1 MSLQDPAAPR
11 RPIFHRDRMEYW
23 AFVGQIVSALAVVCS
38 LVFVGLQLYDSNK
51 VAARSEAND
60 TQAQWSSF
68 RASIYSSHD
77 TAEMFRAGMEGSR
90 ALDPADQLRFD
101 YLMREHAWATY
112 QVWQRV
118 RDGLMPR
125 EHYEQGQGL
134 DFVRVICTKGGAIVW
149 ARIRVELAKPYVAD
163 TDRLAADYARAN
175 KLRCGA

>member
-1 MSLQDPAAPR
+1 MNDDEPTAAR
-11 RPIFHRDRMEYW
+11 QPIFHRDRMEYW

-38 LVFVGLQLYDSNK
+38 LVFVGLQLYESNK

-60 TQAQWSSF
+60 TQAQWAAL

-77 TAEMFRAGMEGSR
+77 TAAMFRAGMDG
-90 ALDPADQLRFD
+90 AQPLDPADQLRFD
-101 YLMREHAWATY
+101 YLMREQAWATY

-118 RDGLMPR
+118 RDGLLAAD
-125 EHYEQGQGL
+125 HYEQGQGR
-134 DFVRVICTKGGAIVW
+134 DFVRVICTKGGALVW
-149 ARIRVELAKPYVAD
+149 ARIKVELARPYVAD

>member
-1 MSLQDPAAPR
+1 MSEPR

-23 AFVGQIVSALAVVCS
+23 AFVAQIVSALAVVAS
-38 LVFVGLQLYDSNK
+38 LVFVGLQLYDSNR

-77 TAEMFRAGMEGSR
+77 TAEMFRAGLEGSQ

-101 YLMREHAWATY
+101 YLMREHGWATY
-112 QVWQRV
+112 QVWERV

-125 EHYEQGQGL
+125 AHYEAGQGA
-134 DFVRVICTKGGAIVW
+134 DFVRVICTRGGWAVW
-149 ARIRVELAKPYVAD
+149 SRIKIELARPYVD
-163 TDRLAADYARAN
+163 DMDRMAAAYARAN
-175 KLRCGA
+175 PGKVGCTG